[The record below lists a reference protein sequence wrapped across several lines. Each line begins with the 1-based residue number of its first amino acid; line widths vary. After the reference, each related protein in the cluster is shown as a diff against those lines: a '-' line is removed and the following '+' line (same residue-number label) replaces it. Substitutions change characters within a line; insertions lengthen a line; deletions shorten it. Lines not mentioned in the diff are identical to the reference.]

1 MRYTIKRVHLMY
13 KTFIKVCATLLCLS
27 GCAERTINITDESN
41 KVIGGCIA
49 GFDWHFYGLQ
59 DSIDYMLYQCAKDSI
74 AKGYKVSD
82 ERLLTLD
89 FTLPA
94 PPEGKAWNKK
104 LAMHQFHKGNITERK
119 LGYILAAIEYEYQK
133 VAWPAEDD
141 LENGKITQ
149 ADFNKIINDA
159 KFKWLGE

>member
-1 MRYTIKRVHLMY
+1 MY
-13 KTFIKVCATLLCLS
+13 RNSLKIIVVLFCLS
-27 GCAERTINITDESN
+27 GCAERVINITDKEG
-41 KVIGGCIA
+41 KIVGGCNA

-59 DSIDYMLYQCAKDSI
+59 DSIDYMLYECAKNSL
-74 AKGYKVSD
+74 AKGFTISD

-89 FTLPA
+89 FTLPQ

-104 LAMHQFHKGNITERK
+104 LAMHHFHKGSITERK

-141 LENGKITQ
+141 LANGKITQ
-149 ADFNKIINDA
+149 AEYNKIIKDA

>member
-1 MRYTIKRVHLMY
+1 MY
-13 KTFIKVCATLLCLS
+13 RNLLIIIMVLFCLS
-27 GCAERTINITDESN
+27 GCAERVINITDKEG
-41 KVIGGCIA
+41 KIVGGCNA

-59 DSIDYMLYQCAKDSI
+59 DSIDFMLYECAKDSI
-74 AKGYKVSD
+74 AKGLTISD

-89 FTLPA
+89 FTLPEA
-94 PPEGKAWNKK
+94 PEGKSWNKK
-104 LAMHQFHKGNITERK
+104 LAMDYFHKGSISERK

-141 LENGKITQ
+141 LANGNITQ
-149 ADFNKIINDA
+149 AEFNKIIKDA

>member
-1 MRYTIKRVHLMY
+1 MYRNLLMILVVL
-13 KTFIKVCATLLCLS
+13 FFLS
-27 GCAERTINITDESN
+27 GCAERTINITDKEG
-41 KVIGGCIA
+41 KIVGGCNA

-59 DSIDYMLYQCAKDSI
+59 DSIDYMLYECAIDSI
-74 AKGYKVSD
+74 AKGFKISD

-89 FTLPA
+89 YTLPQA
-94 PPEGKAWNKK
+94 PEGKSWNKK
-104 LAMHQFHKGNITERK
+104 LAMHHFHEENITERK

-141 LENGKITQ
+141 LADGKITQ
-149 ADFNKIINDA
+149 AEFNQIIKDA